1 MHILQWDEGA
11 APFFRSLAEIPLPF
25 SLPPLLTCPDNFFF
39 LPLFNQ
45 SFGSGEHWA
54 FAWNHGKKS
63 SSLFGIKQP
72 LWHQRLPGLDDLEER
87 TLENPVDPI
96 PTSALVPFS
105 SLWWN
110 LSVSITIAPQAQT
123 TAIPPRLSLY
133 LQIQAYT
140 YILYLEPLMLF
151 ALFGKEEMIYVALC
165 APRLKCLFLTF
176 YFIFQSFIEV

>member
-1 MHILQWDEGA
+1 MKEQL
-11 APFFRSLAEIPLPF
+11 PFLGPWQKSHCPSPSHHFSLAQTVSSSCLYSIKALA
-25 SLPPLLTCPDNFFF
+25 LGNTGPLLETMGRKCP
-39 LPLFNQ
+39 
-45 SFGSGEHWA
+45 
-54 FAWNHGKKS
+54 
-63 SSLFGIKQP
+63 KQP

-140 YILYLEPLMLF
+140 YILYLEPLVLF